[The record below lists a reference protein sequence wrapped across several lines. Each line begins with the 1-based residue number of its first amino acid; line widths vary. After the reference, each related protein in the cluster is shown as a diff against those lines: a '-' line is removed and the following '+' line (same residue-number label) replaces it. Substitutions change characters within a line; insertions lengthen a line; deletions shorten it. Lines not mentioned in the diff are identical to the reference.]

1 MRRLTFLF
9 LLPLFV
15 VAQLFGDSS
24 VWKISKGRETMY
36 IGGTIHILRSSDFP
50 LPGEFE
56 RAYAL
61 SDTVVF
67 ETDLEGTQSEAF
79 AAGLMQQMILP
90 SGKTLSN
97 TLKSETYA
105 ALKKYLVSQGDDIA
119 KYERLRPWA
128 VMLVM
133 TQTVLGR
140 NGIDQSGVDAHYI
153 RRASAQNKPQR
164 YLETPME
171 QMSLITRIGEGEED
185 AMILQSIREM
195 KMIPAMID
203 WLVRDWREGKMKR
216 MEREL
221 VQAMKDESPQ
231 MYRLI
236 LKERNDAWMPKL
248 IGMMREGK
256 KGFVLVG
263 TMHLLGPDGM
273 LKQFEKAGYTVS
285 VVDSSWSKEEL
296 HHEQ

>member
-105 ALKKYLVSQGDDIA
+105 ALKKYLASQGDDIA

-140 NGIDQSGVDAHYI
+140 NGIDQSGVDAHYS

>member
-1 MRRLTFLF
+1 MMRRFALLF
-9 LLPLFV
+9 LLPLLAV
-15 VAQLFGDSS
+15 SQLLGDSS
-24 VWKISKGRETMY
+24 VWKISKGTETMY

-50 LPGEFE
+50 LPNEFE

-140 NGIDQSGVDAHYI
+140 NGIDQSGVDAHYS
-153 RRASAQNKPQR
+153 RSASAQNKPQR

-171 QMSLITRIGEGEED
+171 QMLLITRIGEGEED

-195 KMIPAMID
+195 KMIPEMID

-248 IGMMREGK
+248 VGMMREGK

-285 VVDSSWSKEEL
+285 VFKE
-296 HHEQ
+296 

>member
-1 MRRLTFLF
+1 MRRLIFLF

-50 LPGEFE
+50 LPDEFD

-67 ETDLEGTQSEAF
+67 ETDLEGTQNETF
-79 AAGLMQQMILP
+79 AATLAQKMFFP
-90 SGKTLSN
+90 AGKTLSN
-97 TLKSETYA
+97 TLKSQTYA
-105 ALKKYLVSQGDDIA
+105 ALKKYLASQGDDIK

-140 NGIDQSGVDAHYI
+140 SGIDQSGVDAHYS
-153 RRASAQNKPQR
+153 RRASTENKPQR
-164 YLETPME
+164 YLETPTE
-171 QMSLITRIGEGEED
+171 QMALITRIGEGEED

-195 KMIPAMID
+195 RMMPEMID
-203 WLVRDWREGKMKR
+203 WLVRDWREGKTKR
-216 MEREL
+216 MESEL
-221 VQAMKDESPQ
+221 VQAMKHESPQ

-263 TMHLLGPDGM
+263 TMHLLGQDGM

-285 VVDSSWSKEEL
+285 VFKE
-296 HHEQ
+296 

>member
-1 MRRLTFLF
+1 MRRLIFLF

-50 LPGEFE
+50 LPDEFD

-67 ETDLEGTQSEAF
+67 ETDLEGTQNETF
-79 AAGLMQQMILP
+79 AAALAQKMFFP
-90 SGKTLSN
+90 AGKTLSN
-97 TLKSETYA
+97 TLKSQTYA
-105 ALKKYLVSQGDDIA
+105 ALKKYLASQGDDIK

-140 NGIDQSGVDAHYI
+140 NGIDQSGVDAYYS
-153 RRASAQNKPQR
+153 RRASTENKPQR
-164 YLETPME
+164 YLETPTE
-171 QMSLITRIGEGEED
+171 QMALITRIGEGEED

-195 KMIPAMID
+195 QMIPEMID
-203 WLVRDWREGKMKR
+203 WLVSDWRKGKTKR
-216 MEREL
+216 MESEL
-221 VQAMKDESPQ
+221 VQAMKHESPQ
-231 MYRLI
+231 MYRRI

-248 IGMMREGK
+248 VSMMREGK

-263 TMHLLGPDGM
+263 AMHLLGSDGM

-285 VVDSSWSKEEL
+285 IFKE
-296 HHEQ
+296 